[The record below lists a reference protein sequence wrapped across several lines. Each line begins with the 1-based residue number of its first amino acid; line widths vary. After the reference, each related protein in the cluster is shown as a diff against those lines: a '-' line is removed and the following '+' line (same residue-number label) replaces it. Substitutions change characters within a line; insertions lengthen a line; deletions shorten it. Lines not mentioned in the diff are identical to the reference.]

1 MAPPSAA
8 ARILFDGL
16 AATLEGDGV
25 STGMAFGHRALKHSG
40 LGVACLAG
48 DGMAFRLPV
57 VTPEHSEA
65 LAVVGAHTWAPSTVN
80 AALPDWI
87 VVPVESSARWLPWA
101 RVAVAASAA

>member
-1 MAPPSAA
+1 MTPPSAA

-16 AATLEGDGV
+16 AAELHDDGV
-25 STGMAFGHRALKHSG
+25 STGMAYGHRALKHSG

-48 DGMAFRLPV
+48 DSMVFRLPV
-57 VTPEHSEA
+57 GTPEHTEA
-65 LAVVGAHTWAPSTVN
+65 MAVEGAHTWAPSTLN
-80 AALPDWI
+80 AALPDWV